1 MAEKITDKKFVA
13 EILDEIA
20 DILELKGEIEFKVM
34 AYRKASRIIRE
45 VKGDLRELVDSGE
58 LAKIKGI
65 GPNLFEKIKEI
76 VNTGYSKYHDE
87 LKKSIPEGLFELLQ
101 VRGLGPKRIKAIYE
115 KLGIT
120 TLAELEYAC
129 RENRLLK
136 LEGFGKTIQEKVL
149 KEIERL
155 KKSAEYHLLS
165 SAYVVAGFVDSF
177 IRSNLD
183 VIDFTITGS
192 WRRRREIIRDI
203 DVVINVKEKDF
214 DGIKEIIRKKFP
226 SEKILSL
233 EHNFIS
239 LLSEFGMQV
248 DFVLADED
256 YAFKVFYTTG
266 SKEFLNEIGR
276 YFLKSGFRL
285 NGDGIF
291 KNGEKIKFSR
301 EEQIFNALGISFI
314 PPELREGLDELDL
327 ASRGE
332 IPELLSEKDIVGI
345 FHIHSTYSDGS
356 DTLEDMIAECERLG
370 LKFVGIADHSKSAY
384 YAGGLTEDR
393 LEQQWNEIDNL
404 QKKFKIKILKGSE
417 VDILPDGSL
426 DYSDEI
432 LAKFDFVIASI
443 HSKFKMTEEEATQRI
458 IKAMRNPYVTIIGH
472 PTGRLLL
479 GREGYPVDMKKII
492 DEASKL
498 GVAIEFNANP
508 HRLDIDWRF
517 IKYAINK
524 GVKISINPDAHAIG
538 EIHYTFLSLGTARKG
553 MLTKGD
559 ALNAMG
565 VDQVRNFLK
574 THRLKK

>member
-1 MAEKITDKKFVA
+1 MDKKQVA
-13 EILDEIA
+13 EILEEIA
-20 DILELKGEIEFKVM
+20 DILELKGEVEFKVR
-34 AYRKASRIIRE
+34 AYRNAARIIRD
-45 VKGDLRELVDSGE
+45 VKGDLKELVDSGD

-65 GPNLFEKIKEI
+65 GPNLFEKIKEL
-76 VNTGYSKYHDE
+76 VNTGQLKYYEE

-101 VRGLGPKRIKAIYE
+101 IRGLGPKRIKAIYE

-136 LEGFGKTIQEKVL
+136 LEGFGKTIQDKVL

-155 KKSAEYHLLS
+155 KRSSEYHLI
-165 SAYVVAGFVDSF
+165 SF
-177 IRSNLD
+177 IFPIVKAIEDFVNSNLD

-192 WRRRREIIRDI
+192 WRRRKEIIRDI
-203 DVVINVKEKDF
+203 DVVLNLKQKNFNRTIEAIQKN
-214 DGIKEIIRKKFP
+214 FP
-226 SEKILSL
+226 HTKILKSDD
-233 EHNFIS
+233 NFIS
-239 LLSEFGMQV
+239 LHSEFGVSV
-248 DFVLADED
+248 DFILSDED

-266 SKEFLNEIGR
+266 SKEFLEKFGKHIGKLG
-276 YFLKSGFRL
+276 FELKD
-285 NGDGIF
+285 DGIYKNADKIDFSNEVEIFEKF
-291 KNGEKIKFSR
+291 KMK
-301 EEQIFNALGISFI
+301 FI
-314 PPELREGLDELDL
+314 PPEIREGFDEIEL
-327 ASRGE
+327 ALNGE
-332 IPELLSEKDIVGI
+332 IPELIQEKDLLGV

-356 DTLEDMIAECERLG
+356 DTLEDMIAECEKLG
-370 LKFVGIADHSKSAY
+370 FKFVGISDHSKSAY

-393 LEQQWNEIDNL
+393 LIQQWKEIDEL
-404 QKKFKIKILKGSE
+404 QKKFKIKILKGAE

-432 LAKFDFVIASI
+432 LSKFDFVIASI
-443 HSKFKMTEEEATQRI
+443 HSKFRMTEEEATNRI
-458 IKAMRNPYVTIIGH
+458 IKAMQNPYVTILGH

-479 GREGYPVDMKKII
+479 GRDGYPVDMKKII

-517 IKYAINK
+517 INYARSK

-538 EIHYTFLSLGTARKG
+538 EIYYTILSLGTARKG
-553 MLTKGD
+553 MLTKQD
-559 ALNAMG
+559 VLNAMN
-565 VDQVRNFLK
+565 VSEVQNFLK

>member
-1 MAEKITDKKFVA
+1 MDKKQVA

-20 DILELKGEIEFKVM
+20 DILELKGEVEFKVR
-34 AYRKASRIIRE
+34 AYRNAARIVRD
-45 VKGDLRELVDSGE
+45 VKGDLKELVDSGD

-65 GPNLFEKIKEI
+65 GPNLFEKIKEL
-76 VNTGYSKYHDE
+76 VNTGQLKYYEE

-101 VRGLGPKRIKAIYE
+101 IRGLGPKRIKAIYE

-136 LEGFGKTIQEKVL
+136 LEGFGKTIQDKVL

-155 KKSAEYHLLS
+155 KRSSEYHLI
-165 SAYVVAGFVDSF
+165 SF
-177 IRSNLD
+177 IFPIVKAIEDFVNSNLD
-183 VIDFTITGS
+183 VTDFTITGS
-192 WRRRREIIRDI
+192 WRRRKEIIRDI
-203 DVVINVKEKDF
+203 DVVLNLKQKNFNRTIEAIQKN
-214 DGIKEIIRKKFP
+214 FP
-226 SEKILSL
+226 HTKILKS
-233 EHNFIS
+233 EDDFIS
-239 LLSEFGMQV
+239 LHSEFGVSV
-248 DFVLADED
+248 DFILSDED

-266 SKEFLNEIGR
+266 SKEFLEKFGKHIGKLG
-276 YFLKSGFRL
+276 FELKD
-285 NGDGIF
+285 DGIYKNADKIDFSNEVEIFEKF
-291 KNGEKIKFSR
+291 KMK
-301 EEQIFNALGISFI
+301 FI
-314 PPELREGLDELDL
+314 PPEIREGFDEIEL
-327 ASRGE
+327 ALNGE
-332 IPELLSEKDIVGI
+332 IPELIQEKDLLGV

-356 DTLEDMIAECERLG
+356 DTLEDMIAECEKLG
-370 LKFVGIADHSKSAY
+370 FKFVGISDHSKSAY

-393 LEQQWNEIDNL
+393 LIQQWKEIDEL
-404 QKKFKIKILKGSE
+404 QKKFKIKILKGAE

-432 LAKFDFVIASI
+432 LSKFDFVIASI
-443 HSKFKMTEEEATQRI
+443 HSKFRMTEEEATNRI
-458 IKAMRNPYVTIIGH
+458 IKAMQNPYVTILGH

-479 GREGYPVDMKKII
+479 GRDGYPVDMKKII

-517 IKYAINK
+517 INYARSK

-538 EIHYTFLSLGTARKG
+538 EIYYTILSLGTARKG
-553 MLTKGD
+553 MLTKQD
-559 ALNAMG
+559 VLNAMN
-565 VDQVRNFLK
+565 VSEVQNFLK

>member
-1 MAEKITDKKFVA
+1 MDKKQVA
-13 EILDEIA
+13 EILEEIA
-20 DILELKGEIEFKVM
+20 DILELKGEVEFKVR
-34 AYRKASRIIRE
+34 AYRNAARIVRD
-45 VKGDLRELVDSGE
+45 VKGDLKELVDSGD

-65 GPNLFEKIKEI
+65 GPNLFEKIKEL
-76 VNTGYSKYHDE
+76 VNTGQLKYYEE

-101 VRGLGPKRIKAIYE
+101 IRGLGPKRIKAIYE

-136 LEGFGKTIQEKVL
+136 LEGFGKTIQDKVL

-155 KKSAEYHLLS
+155 KRSSEYHLI
-165 SAYVVAGFVDSF
+165 SF
-177 IRSNLD
+177 IFPIVKAIEDFVNSNLD

-192 WRRRREIIRDI
+192 WRRRKEIIRDI
-203 DVVINVKEKDF
+203 DVVLNLKQKNFNRTIEAIQKN
-214 DGIKEIIRKKFP
+214 FP
-226 SEKILSL
+226 HTKILKSDD
-233 EHNFIS
+233 NFIS
-239 LLSEFGMQV
+239 LHSEFGVSV
-248 DFVLADED
+248 DFILSDED

-266 SKEFLNEIGR
+266 SKEFLEKFGKHIGKLG
-276 YFLKSGFRL
+276 FELKD
-285 NGDGIF
+285 DGIYKNADKIDFSNEVEIFEKF
-291 KNGEKIKFSR
+291 KMK
-301 EEQIFNALGISFI
+301 FI
-314 PPELREGLDELDL
+314 PPEIREGFDEIEL
-327 ASRGE
+327 ALNGE
-332 IPELLSEKDIVGI
+332 IPELIQEKDLLGV

-356 DTLEDMIAECERLG
+356 DTLEDMIAECEKLG
-370 LKFVGIADHSKSAY
+370 FKFVGISDHSKSAY

-393 LEQQWNEIDNL
+393 LIQQWKEIDEL
-404 QKKFKIKILKGSE
+404 QKKFKIKILKGAE

-432 LAKFDFVIASI
+432 LSKFDFVIASI
-443 HSKFKMTEEEATQRI
+443 HSKFRMTEEEATNRI
-458 IKAMRNPYVTIIGH
+458 IKAMQNPYVTILGH

-479 GREGYPVDMKKII
+479 GRDGYPVDMKKII

-517 IKYAINK
+517 INYARSK

-538 EIHYTFLSLGTARKG
+538 EIYYTILSLGTARKG
-553 MLTKGD
+553 MLTKQD
-559 ALNAMG
+559 VLNAMN
-565 VDQVRNFLK
+565 VSEVQNFLK